1 MSDTNNTN
9 SKGRFGKYGGQYV
22 PETLMNAVNELEEAY
37 NHYKDDPEFNKE
49 ITDLLNNYVG
59 RPSLLY
65 YAEKMTK
72 DLGGAKVYLKR
83 EDLNHTGS
91 HKLNNAIGQVLLAK
105 KMGKTRVIAETGAGQ
120 HGVATATAAALMGME
135 CEVFM
140 GKEDCQRQALNVFR
154 MELLGAKVHP
164 VTSGTM
170 TLKDAV
176 NETMKEWTNRI
187 DDTHYV
193 LGSVMGPHPFPT
205 IVRDFQAIISKEIKE
220 QLMEKEGKLPDAVI
234 ACVGGGSNAIGA
246 FYNFIEDKDVKLIGC
261 EAAGLGVD
269 NPKNAATMA
278 NGSEAIFHGM
288 KSLFCQNEYGQI
300 APVYSIS
307 AGLDYPGIGPEH
319 AMLQAEKRAEYVAI
333 TDEEAVNAFEYLSKT
348 EGIIPAIESSHAIA
362 YAMKYVPTLDKD
374 KIVVVNVSGRG
385 DKDVAAIARYRGVQ
399 IYE

>member
-1 MSDTNNTN
+1 M
-9 SKGRFGKYGGQYV
+9 SKGRFGIHGGQYV
-22 PETLMNAVNELEEAY
+22 PETLMTAVNELEKAY
-37 NHYKDDPEFNKE
+37 DYYKKDPEFNRE
-49 ITDLLNNYVG
+49 LQDLLNNYAG

-91 HKLNNAIGQVLLAK
+91 HKINNVLGQVLLAK

-120 HGVATATAAALMGME
+120 HGVATATAAALMDME
-135 CEVFM
+135 CEIFM
-140 GKEDCQRQALNVFR
+140 GKEDCERQALNVFR
-154 MELLGAKVHP
+154 MELLGAKVHA

-176 NETMKEWTNRI
+176 NEAMREWTNRM
-187 DDTHYV
+187 DDTLYV

-205 IVRDFQAIISKEIKE
+205 IVRDFQSVISKEIKQ
-220 QLMEKEGKLPDAVI
+220 QLMEAEGRLPDAVI
-234 ACVGGGSNAIGA
+234 ACVGGGSNAMGA
-246 FYNFIEDKDVKLIGC
+246 FYHFIEDKDVALIGC

-269 NPKNAATMA
+269 TPKNAATIA
-278 NGSEAIFHGM
+278 NGTEGIFHGM
-288 KSLFCQNEYGQI
+288 KSMFCQNDDGQI

-319 AMLQAEKRAEYVAI
+319 ANLHDTGRAVYVPV
-333 TDEEAVNAFEYLSKT
+333 TDEEAVEAFEYLSRV
-348 EGIIPAIESSHAIA
+348 EGIIPAIESSHAVA

-374 KIVVVNVSGRG
+374 KIVVINVSGRG